1 MHAESSNTK
10 RFLYAAKLAELKT
23 LKQLS
28 DNCHLVTVICGVIHE
43 FQKERGVS
51 NVYLASMGVHYL
63 KRRFIQIQN
72 SQNAQQV
79 LMEILNR
86 HYIDSKQNTDNYR
99 LLFSITL
106 SLQGIDNLTRLR
118 KSVEN
123 HKITPLE
130 STQAY
135 CRLIGSLISIIFE
148 AADISSD
155 TRITMALV
163 ALFNFIQAKEY
174 AGQERAWGAIGFA
187 ESQFTENIC
196 HHLHQL
202 QQSQIGSINVFLE
215 YTDPSHQSLWQT
227 LIQHKVTDEVIKF
240 RQLIS
245 QLRGGDPVSSEISE
259 AWYESTTQ
267 RIDQMYL
274 IESSLSQQLIAVSI
288 RRVKESETELK
299 AHKTDMKR
307 QVYLAGSSDSPLT
320 TLFKMDMPGLWGL
333 NVGNE
338 HNQAEQTISANKDA
352 NKDNHLHKP
361 MYDLLLKQSRRIE
374 EMSGELNIAKQSLSD
389 QKLVNRAKLLLIQQ
403 LKLSETEAH
412 HKIQQAAMKQGLT
425 LAVVAENII
434 KVSKGKFTPMTRLS

>member
-1 MHAESSNTK
+1 MHTESSNTR

-28 DNCHLVTVICGVIHE
+28 DNCQLVTVICGVIHE

-51 NVYLASMGVHYL
+51 NVYLASMGMHYL
-63 KRRFIQIQN
+63 QRRFIQIQN
-72 SQNAQQV
+72 SQNAQQL

-86 HYIDSKQNTDNYR
+86 HYIESKQNTDNYR

-106 SLQGIDNLTRLR
+106 SLQGIDNLTKLR
-118 KSVEN
+118 KSVEK

-148 AADISSD
+148 AANISSD
-155 TRITMALV
+155 TGITMQLV

-174 AGQERAWGAIGFA
+174 SGQERAWGAIGFA
-187 ESQFTENIC
+187 ESHFTEKIY
-196 HHLHQL
+196 HQLHQL
-202 QQSQIGSINVFLE
+202 QDSQIRSIDVFLE
-215 YTDPSHQSLWQT
+215 YTDTSHQTTWQT
-227 LIQHKVTDEVIKF
+227 LIQNKVTDEVVKF

-288 RRVKESETELK
+288 RKVKESETELK
-299 AHKTDMKR
+299 AHKTDMER

-320 TLFKMDMPGLWGL
+320 TLFKLDMPGLLGV
-333 NVGNE
+333 NSGNE
-338 HNQAEQTISANKDA
+338 HNQAENSISPK
-352 NKDNHLHKP
+352 KGNHLQKP
-361 MYDLLLKQSRRIE
+361 IYDLLLKQSRRIE
-374 EMSGELNIAKQSLSD
+374 EMSGELDVAKQSLSD

-412 HKIQQAAMKQGLT
+412 HKIQQAAMKKGLT
-425 LAVVAENII
+425 LVGVAENII
-434 KVSKGKFTPMTRLS
+434 KVSKGKFAPTTRLS

>member
-1 MHAESSNTK
+1 MHTESSNTR

-28 DNCHLVTVICGVIHE
+28 DNCQLVTVICGVIHE

-51 NVYLASMGVHYL
+51 NVYLASMGMHYL
-63 KRRFIQIQN
+63 QRRFIQIQN
-72 SQNAQQV
+72 SQNAQQI
-79 LMEILNR
+79 LMEILNK
-86 HYIDSKQNTDNYR
+86 HYIESKQNTDNYR

-118 KSVEN
+118 KSVEK

-148 AADISSD
+148 AANISSD
-155 TRITMALV
+155 TRITMQLV

-187 ESQFTENIC
+187 ESHFTEKIC
-196 HHLHQL
+196 HQLHQL
-202 QQSQIGSINVFLE
+202 QDSQIRSIDVFLE
-215 YTDPSHQSLWQT
+215 YTDSSHQTTWQT
-227 LIQHKVTDEVIKF
+227 LIQNKVTDEVVKF

-288 RRVKESETELK
+288 RKVKESETELK
-299 AHKTDMKR
+299 AHKTDMER

-320 TLFKMDMPGLWGL
+320 TLFKLDMPGLLGL
-333 NVGNE
+333 NAGNE
-338 HNQAEQTISANKDA
+338 HNQAENSNSPK
-352 NKDNHLHKP
+352 KGNHLQKP

-374 EMSGELNIAKQSLSD
+374 EMSGELDVAKQSLSD

-425 LAVVAENII
+425 LVGVAENII
-434 KVSKGKFTPMTRLS
+434 KVSKGKFTPITRLS

>member
-1 MHAESSNTK
+1 MHTESSNTR

-28 DNCHLVTVICGVIHE
+28 DNCQLVTVICGVIHE

-51 NVYLASMGVHYL
+51 NVYLASMGMHYL
-63 KRRFIQIQN
+63 QRRFIQIQN
-72 SQNAQQV
+72 SQNAQQL

-86 HYIDSKQNTDNYR
+86 HYIESKQNTDNYR

-106 SLQGIDNLTRLR
+106 SLQGIDNLTKLR
-118 KSVEN
+118 KSVEK

-148 AADISSD
+148 AANISSD
-155 TRITMALV
+155 TGITMQLV

-187 ESQFTENIC
+187 ESHFTEKIY
-196 HHLHQL
+196 HQLHQL
-202 QQSQIGSINVFLE
+202 QDSQIRSIDVFLE
-215 YTDPSHQSLWQT
+215 YTDTSHQTTWQT
-227 LIQHKVTDEVIKF
+227 LIQNKVTDEVVKF

-288 RRVKESETELK
+288 RKVKESETELK
-299 AHKTDMKR
+299 AHKTDMER

-320 TLFKMDMPGLWGL
+320 TLFKLDMPGLLGV
-333 NVGNE
+333 NSGNE
-338 HNQAEQTISANKDA
+338 HNQAENSISPK
-352 NKDNHLHKP
+352 KGNHLQKP
-361 MYDLLLKQSRRIE
+361 IYDLLLKQSRRIE
-374 EMSGELNIAKQSLSD
+374 EMSGELDVAKQSLSD

-412 HKIQQAAMKQGLT
+412 HKIQQAAMKKGLT
-425 LAVVAENII
+425 LVGVAENII
-434 KVSKGKFTPMTRLS
+434 KVSKGKFAPTTRLS

>member
-1 MHAESSNTK
+1 MHTESSNTR

-28 DNCHLVTVICGVIHE
+28 DNCQLVTVICGVIHE

-51 NVYLASMGVHYL
+51 NVYLASMGMHYL
-63 KRRFIQIQN
+63 QRRFIQIQN
-72 SQNAQQV
+72 SQNAQQL
-79 LMEILNR
+79 LMEILNK
-86 HYIDSKQNTDNYR
+86 HYIESKQNTDNYR

-118 KSVEN
+118 KSVEK

-148 AADISSD
+148 AANISSD
-155 TRITMALV
+155 TRITMQLV

-187 ESQFTENIC
+187 ESHFTEKIC
-196 HHLHQL
+196 HQLHQL
-202 QQSQIGSINVFLE
+202 QDSQIRSIDVFLE
-215 YTDPSHQSLWQT
+215 YTDPSHQTTWQT
-227 LIQHKVTDEVIKF
+227 LFQNKVTDEVVKF

-288 RRVKESETELK
+288 RKVKESETELK
-299 AHKTDMKR
+299 AHKTDMER

-320 TLFKMDMPGLWGL
+320 TLFKLDMPGLLGL
-333 NVGNE
+333 NAGNE
-338 HNQAEQTISANKDA
+338 HNQAENSNSPK
-352 NKDNHLHKP
+352 KGNHLQKP

-374 EMSGELNIAKQSLSD
+374 EMSGELDVAKQSLSD

-425 LAVVAENII
+425 LVGVAENII
-434 KVSKGKFTPMTRLS
+434 KVSKGKFTPITRLS

>member
-1 MHAESSNTK
+1 MHTESSNTR

-28 DNCHLVTVICGVIHE
+28 DNCHLVTVICDVIHE

-51 NVYLASMGVHYL
+51 NVYLASMGMHYPQ
-63 KRRFIQIQN
+63 RRFIQIQN
-72 SQNAQQV
+72 SQNAQQL
-79 LMEILNR
+79 LMEILNK
-86 HYIDSKQNTDNYR
+86 HYIESKQNTDNYR

-118 KSVEN
+118 KSVEK
-123 HKITPLE
+123 HKISPPE

-135 CRLIGSLISIIFE
+135 CRLVGSLISIIFE
-148 AADISSD
+148 AANISSD
-155 TRITMALV
+155 TRITMQLV

-187 ESQFTENIC
+187 ESHFTEKIC
-196 HHLHQL
+196 HHLQQL
-202 QQSQIGSINVFLE
+202 QQSQIGSIDVFLE
-215 YTDPSHQSLWQT
+215 YTDTSHQSTWQT
-227 LIQHKVTDEVIKF
+227 LTQHKVTDEVVKF

-320 TLFKMDMPGLWGL
+320 TLFKLDMPGLLGL

-338 HNQAEQTISANKDA
+338 HNQAENTNRAKKGND
-352 NKDNHLHKP
+352 LHKP

-374 EMSGELNIAKQSLSD
+374 EMSGELDVAKQSLSD

-425 LAVVAENII
+425 LVVVAENII

>member
-1 MHAESSNTK
+1 MHTESSNTR

-28 DNCHLVTVICGVIHE
+28 DNCQLVTVICGVIHE

-51 NVYLASMGVHYL
+51 NVYLASMGMHYL
-63 KRRFIQIQN
+63 QRRFIQIQN
-72 SQNAQQV
+72 SQNAQQL

-86 HYIDSKQNTDNYR
+86 HYIESKQNTDNYR

-106 SLQGIDNLTRLR
+106 SLQGIDNLTKLR
-118 KSVEN
+118 KSVEK

-130 STQAY
+130 STQVY

-148 AADISSD
+148 AANISSD
-155 TRITMALV
+155 TGITMQLV

-187 ESQFTENIC
+187 ESHFTEKIY
-196 HHLHQL
+196 HQLHQL
-202 QQSQIGSINVFLE
+202 QDSQIRSIDVFLE
-215 YTDPSHQSLWQT
+215 YTDTSHQTTWQT
-227 LIQHKVTDEVIKF
+227 LIQNKVTDEVVKF

-288 RRVKESETELK
+288 RKVKESETELK
-299 AHKTDMKR
+299 AHKTDMER

-320 TLFKMDMPGLWGL
+320 TLFKLDMPGLLGV
-333 NVGNE
+333 NSGNE
-338 HNQAEQTISANKDA
+338 HNQAENSISPK
-352 NKDNHLHKP
+352 KGNHLQKP
-361 MYDLLLKQSRRIE
+361 IYDLLLKQSRRIE
-374 EMSGELNIAKQSLSD
+374 EMSGELDVAKQSLSD

-412 HKIQQAAMKQGLT
+412 HKIQQAAMKKRLT
-425 LAVVAENII
+425 LVGVAENII
-434 KVSKGKFTPMTRLS
+434 KVSKGKFAPTTRLS

>member
-51 NVYLASMGVHYL
+51 NVYLASIGVHYL

-86 HYIDSKQNTDNYR
+86 HYIESKQNTDNYR

-155 TRITMALV
+155 TRITMELV

-187 ESQFTENIC
+187 ESHFTEKIC
-196 HHLHQL
+196 HQLHQL
-202 QQSQIGSINVFLE
+202 QQSQIGSIDVFLE
-215 YTDPSHQSLWQT
+215 YTDPSHRSLWQT

-299 AHKTDMKR
+299 AHKTDMKK

-320 TLFKMDMPGLWGL
+320 TLFKMDMPGLLGL

-338 HNQAEQTISANKDA
+338 HNQAEQTISAK
-352 NKDNHLHKP
+352 KDNHLHKP

-374 EMSGELNIAKQSLSD
+374 EMSGELNVAKQSLSD

>member
-1 MHAESSNTK
+1 MHTESSNTR

-28 DNCHLVTVICGVIHE
+28 DNCQLVTVICGVIHE

-51 NVYLASMGVHYL
+51 NVYLASMGMHYL
-63 KRRFIQIQN
+63 QRRFIQIQN
-72 SQNAQQV
+72 SQNAQQL

-86 HYIDSKQNTDNYR
+86 HYIESKQNTDNYR

-106 SLQGIDNLTRLR
+106 SLQGIDNLTKLR
-118 KSVEN
+118 KSVEK

-130 STQAY
+130 STQVY

-148 AADISSD
+148 AANISSD
-155 TRITMALV
+155 TGITMQLV

-187 ESQFTENIC
+187 ESHFTEKIY
-196 HHLHQL
+196 HQLHQL
-202 QQSQIGSINVFLE
+202 QDSQIRSIDVFLE
-215 YTDPSHQSLWQT
+215 YTDTSHQTTWQT
-227 LIQHKVTDEVIKF
+227 LIQNKVTDEVVKF

-288 RRVKESETELK
+288 RKVKESETELK
-299 AHKTDMKR
+299 AHKTDMER

-320 TLFKMDMPGLWGL
+320 TLFKLDMPGLLGV
-333 NVGNE
+333 NSGNE
-338 HNQAEQTISANKDA
+338 HNQAENSISPK
-352 NKDNHLHKP
+352 KGNHLQKP
-361 MYDLLLKQSRRIE
+361 IYDLLLKQSRRIE
-374 EMSGELNIAKQSLSD
+374 EMSGELDVAKQSLSD

-412 HKIQQAAMKQGLT
+412 HKIQQAAMKKGLT
-425 LAVVAENII
+425 LVGVAENII
-434 KVSKGKFTPMTRLS
+434 KVSKGKFAPTTRLS

>member
-51 NVYLASMGVHYL
+51 NVYLASIGVHYL

-86 HYIDSKQNTDNYR
+86 HYIESKQNTDNYR

-155 TRITMALV
+155 TRITMELV

-187 ESQFTENIC
+187 ESHFTEKIC
-196 HHLHQL
+196 HQLHQL
-202 QQSQIGSINVFLE
+202 QQSQIGSIDVFLE

-299 AHKTDMKR
+299 AHKTDMKK

-320 TLFKMDMPGLWGL
+320 TLFKMDMPGLLGL

-338 HNQAEQTISANKDA
+338 HNQAEQTISAK
-352 NKDNHLHKP
+352 KDNHLHKP

-374 EMSGELNIAKQSLSD
+374 EMSGELNVAKQSLSD

>member
-1 MHAESSNTK
+1 MHTESSNTR

-28 DNCHLVTVICGVIHE
+28 DNCQLVTVICGVIHE

-51 NVYLASMGVHYL
+51 NVYLASMGMHYL
-63 KRRFIQIQN
+63 QRRFIQIQN
-72 SQNAQQV
+72 SQNAQQL

-86 HYIDSKQNTDNYR
+86 HYIESKQNTDNYR

-106 SLQGIDNLTRLR
+106 SLQGIDNLTKLR
-118 KSVEN
+118 KSVEK

-148 AADISSD
+148 AANISSD
-155 TRITMALV
+155 TGITMQLV

-187 ESQFTENIC
+187 KSHFTEKIY
-196 HHLHQL
+196 HQLHQL
-202 QQSQIGSINVFLE
+202 QDSQIRSIDVFLE
-215 YTDPSHQSLWQT
+215 YTDTSHQTTWQT
-227 LIQHKVTDEVIKF
+227 LIQNKVTDEVVKF

-288 RRVKESETELK
+288 RKVKESETELK
-299 AHKTDMKR
+299 AHKTDMER

-320 TLFKMDMPGLWGL
+320 TLFKLDMPGLLGV
-333 NVGNE
+333 NSGNE
-338 HNQAEQTISANKDA
+338 HNQAENSISPK
-352 NKDNHLHKP
+352 KGNHLQKP
-361 MYDLLLKQSRRIE
+361 IYDLLLKQSRRIE
-374 EMSGELNIAKQSLSD
+374 EMSGELDVAKQSLSD

-412 HKIQQAAMKQGLT
+412 HKIQQAAMKKGLT
-425 LAVVAENII
+425 LVGVAENII
-434 KVSKGKFTPMTRLS
+434 KVSKGKFAPTTRLS

>member
-51 NVYLASMGVHYL
+51 NVYLASMGMHYSE
-63 KRRFIQIQN
+63 RRFLQIQN
-72 SQNAQQV
+72 SQNAQQL
-79 LMEILNR
+79 LMDILNR
-86 HYIDSKQNTDNYR
+86 HYIESKQNTDNYR
-99 LLFSITL
+99 LLFSITV
-106 SLQGIDNLTRLR
+106 SLQGIDNLARLR
-118 KSVEN
+118 ESVEK

-135 CRLIGSLISIIFE
+135 GRLIGSLISIIFE

-155 TRITMALV
+155 TRITMQLV

-187 ESQFTENIC
+187 ESHFTETIC

-202 QQSQIGSINVFLE
+202 QQSQIESINVFLE
-215 YTDPSHQSLWQT
+215 YTDASHQSTWET
-227 LIQHKVTDEVIKF
+227 LIQHKATGEVIKF

-259 AWYESTTQ
+259 AWYESATQ
-267 RIDQMYL
+267 RIDQLYL
-274 IESSLSQQLIAVSI
+274 IESSLSQQLVAVSI

-320 TLFKMDMPGLWGL
+320 TLFKLDIPGLLGL
-333 NVGNE
+333 NVANE
-338 HNQAEQTISANKDA
+338 HNQAENTNSAK
-352 NKDNHLHKP
+352 KGNHLHKP

-374 EMSGELNIAKQSLSD
+374 EMSGELDVAKQSLSD

-425 LAVVAENII
+425 LAGVAENII
-434 KVSKGKFTPMTRLS
+434 KVSKGKFTPVTRLS

>member
-1 MHAESSNTK
+1 MHTESSNTR

-28 DNCHLVTVICGVIHE
+28 DNCQLVTVICGVIHE

-51 NVYLASMGVHYL
+51 NVYLASMGMHYL
-63 KRRFIQIQN
+63 QRRFIQIQN
-72 SQNAQQV
+72 SQNAQQL

-86 HYIDSKQNTDNYR
+86 HYIESKQNTDNYR

-106 SLQGIDNLTRLR
+106 SLQGIDNLTKLR
-118 KSVEN
+118 KSVEK

-148 AADISSD
+148 AANISSD
-155 TRITMALV
+155 TGITMQLV

-174 AGQERAWGAIGFA
+174 SGQERAWGAIGFA
-187 ESQFTENIC
+187 ESHFTEKIY
-196 HHLHQL
+196 HQLHQL
-202 QQSQIGSINVFLE
+202 QDSQIRSIDVFLE
-215 YTDPSHQSLWQT
+215 YTDTSHQTTWQT
-227 LIQHKVTDEVIKF
+227 LIQNKVTDEVVKF

-288 RRVKESETELK
+288 RKVKESETELK
-299 AHKTDMKR
+299 AHKTDMEK

-320 TLFKMDMPGLWGL
+320 TLFKLDMPGLLGV
-333 NVGNE
+333 NSGNE
-338 HNQAEQTISANKDA
+338 HNQAENSISPK
-352 NKDNHLHKP
+352 KGNHLQKP
-361 MYDLLLKQSRRIE
+361 IYDLLLKQSRRIE
-374 EMSGELNIAKQSLSD
+374 EMSGELDVAKQSLSD

-412 HKIQQAAMKQGLT
+412 HKIQQAAMKKGLT
-425 LAVVAENII
+425 LVGVAENII
-434 KVSKGKFTPMTRLS
+434 KVSKGKFAPTTRLS